1 MNARAEVNIGAVL
14 AAREARVERQG
25 QALARHGVPLLSIT
39 LVMPGPVKSGLL
51 SRRIMQA
58 ALAAV
63 DERLSR
69 LRWPV
74 LEREVLWLPTGP
86 EAIYAINAPADEL
99 KLALVDLESR
109 HALGRLWDLDVIGL
123 QGQLSRASLGIA
135 PRRCLLCDEPA
146 HACARSRAHP
156 LPALLAAIREKVD
169 AFDRNP
175 LAA

>member
-1 MNARAEVNIGAVL
+1 MNAPGEVNIEAVL
-14 AAREARVERQG
+14 TAREARTQRQS

-51 SRRIMQA
+51 PRRIMQS

-63 DERLSR
+63 DARLSR
-69 LRWPV
+69 MRWPI
-74 LEREVLWLPTGP
+74 LTREVLWLPTGP
-86 EAIYAINAPADEL
+86 EAIYAINAPEEEL
-99 KLALVDLESR
+99 KLALVELESR
-109 HALGRLWDLDVIGL
+109 HVLGRLWDLDVIGQ
-123 QGQLSRASLGIA
+123 QGPLSRSRLGIA

-156 LPALLAAIREKVD
+156 LPTLLAAIREKVD